1 MEDKLEVVF
10 NENTKK
16 CLEQMIP
23 CARSMYNEK
32 FEYDIRTPEDIVKIA
47 LAIVMED
54 IARYYGEYVIDDNK
68 YGEVNK
74 IYFPNRENA
83 LYEIDR

>member
-23 CARSMYNEK
+23 CSRTMYRD
-32 FEYDIRTPEDIVKIA
+32 FEYDIRTPEDIVKIG

-54 IARYYGEYVIDDNK
+54 IAREYGEYLIDDK
-68 YGEVNK
+68 YGTVNK
-74 IYFPNRENA
+74 IYFPNIENA
-83 LYEIDR
+83 LYEIDK